1 MLMAGAMFVVLVGN
15 AVKDA
20 GEGFGTL
27 AGVIDTGRMAWSSYQ
42 I

>member
-1 MLMAGAMFVVLVGN
+1 MLTAGAMFVVLVGN

-27 AGVIDTGRMAWSSYQ
+27 AGVIGTGGIALRTYQ